1 MKKKSIIAGA
11 ALAASFAAL
20 ILCAPSLSA
29 QTTETRPLIFPA
41 ESVAS
46 TDYNTGKVYFSLL
59 KSTGNTMITHFRFTA
74 GSRNFWH
81 YHPADQTLLVLDGE
95 GFYQEEG
102 GPKRTIRKGDV
113 IVSPQ
118 ALERRH
124 SRTGLDLHH
133 GNRIRLGGTCRP
145 TQGRHGRGIR
155 PITEK
160 KRRPIPA
167 AWP

>member
-29 QTTETRPLIFPA
+29 QTTESRPLIFPA

-113 IVSPQ
+113 IVSPPNVKHWNGATPEQ
-118 ALERRH
+118 DLICITVTESALDGHAVQLRAVTDEEY
-124 SRTGLDLHH
+124 S
-133 GNRIRLGGTCRP
+133 
-145 TQGRHGRGIR
+145 
-155 PITEK
+155 K
-160 KRRPIPA
+160 KQ
-167 AWP
+167 

>member
-29 QTTETRPLIFPA
+29 QTTESRPLIFPA

-74 GSRNFWH
+74 GSRN
-81 YHPADQTLLVLDGE
+81 A
-95 GFYQEEG
+95 
-102 GPKRTIRKGDV
+102 
-113 IVSPQ
+113 
-118 ALERRH
+118 
-124 SRTGLDLHH
+124 RTGPDLYY
-133 GNRIRLGGTCRP
+133 GNRIRPGWTCRP
-145 TQGRHGRGIR
+145 AESRHGRGIR

-167 AWP
+167 AWPWACNKKSKPTDLLTYFSNIKDH

>member
-11 ALAASFAAL
+11 ALAAS
-20 ILCAPSLSA
+20 LSA
-29 QTTETRPLIFPA
+29 QTTESRPLIFPA

-113 IVSPQ
+113 IVSPPNVKHWNGATPEQ
-118 ALERRH
+118 DLICITVTESALDGHAVQLRAVTDEEY
-124 SRTGLDLHH
+124 G
-133 GNRIRLGGTCRP
+133 
-145 TQGRHGRGIR
+145 
-155 PITEK
+155 K
-160 KRRPIPA
+160 KQ
-167 AWP
+167 